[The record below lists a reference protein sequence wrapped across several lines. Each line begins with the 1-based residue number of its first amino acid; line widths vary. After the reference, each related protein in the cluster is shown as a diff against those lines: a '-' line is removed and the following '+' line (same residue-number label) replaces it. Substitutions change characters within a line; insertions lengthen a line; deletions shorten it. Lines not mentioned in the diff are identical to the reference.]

1 MAVAEEDRKQVPAGK
16 KMELAEEQNTDKQ
29 MAEDLERQEGLLE
42 KHIGCNILRRKSLFL
57 IHYQIRYKAKPVPVH
72 RKLNTETCV

>member
-1 MAVAEEDRKQVPAGK
+1 MVVAEEDRKQVPAGK
-16 KMELAEEQNTDKQ
+16 KRELAEEQNRDKQ

-42 KHIGCNILRRKSLFL
+42 KNIGCNILRRKSLFL
-57 IHYQIRYKAKPVPVH
+57 IHYQKHYKAKPVPVH